1 MLGRQDLCRRTV
13 LAANEHGP
21 CARDWR
27 LPWARARHLANGR
40 QNTLTHRNRMVIRD
54 AAGFDLAVLGRQRGR
69 IRDTV
74 AAHMT
79 LAWTATLSAM
89 VEARRRKLPAYNA
102 AATVMIAKLTGRVG
116 AA

>member
-1 MLGRQDLCRRTV
+1 MSGRWLTLLISPFSGVNEV
-13 LAANEHGP
+13 LFRE
-21 CARDWR
+21 
-27 LPWARARHLANGR
+27 
-40 QNTLTHRNRMVIRD
+40 
-54 AAGFDLAVLGRQRGR
+54 
-69 IRDTV
+69 TV

-79 LAWTATLSAM
+79 LARAATLSAV